1 VDTATRRKKS
11 FGGSVVIL
19 IGHLTGTTVIFA
31 AVFVLGWL
39 LSFGLAKLDDI
50 HHFPEEILRI
60 GTQIEL
66 YLFLADAVLSGIMA
80 LLVMVQFL
88 KDLWRDGL

>member
-1 VDTATRRKKS
+1 MDAATRRKRS

-19 IGHLTGTTVIFA
+19 IGHLIGTTGIFA
-31 AVFVLGWL
+31 AVFVLGWS

-60 GTQIEL
+60 GTRIEL
-66 YLFLADAVLSGIMA
+66 YLFLADAGLSGIMA
-80 LLVMVQFL
+80 LIVMVNFL
-88 KDLWRDGL
+88 KDLWRDG